1 MRLTRRH
8 LTALMGAGAM
18 MLAAS
23 PAFAVDYPAPQPLKE
38 GAQADNAKI
47 AKSDKVVIAYMPPA
61 TEFNYYIAIGEGIKK
76 AADAAGVETFMLA
89 PQSGSDIN
97 GQMGMIQDVMTKN
110 VSAIILSTH
119 DEAAAAPLVKQAIEK
134 GIAVVIV
141 NSDIANFPTP
151 VTGVV
156 GYSQRKGTAKL
167 GEYFLAKNAGK
178 GAKVGIIEGLPGY
191 HSTERVG
198 GFLDAVK
205 DKPGIEVKASIA
217 GGWNVEGGNTAAM
230 DLLQAN
236 PDVDT
241 LFAANDYM
249 IMGAA
254 LAAKALGRTV
264 TLLGNDGDSAALEQ
278 IRDGIITATV
288 NTTPTVMGE
297 IAFQVTMDAINGKF
311 AGGFVETPT
320 TIVDKDNVKDFIK

>member
-1 MRLTRRH
+1 LTT
-8 LTALMGAGAM
+8 LLGAGAL

-23 PAFAVDYPAPQPLKE
+23 PAFAIDYPAPQPLKD
-38 GAQADNAKI
+38 GAQADNTKI
-47 AKSDKVVIAYMPPA
+47 AKSDKIVIAYMPPA

-151 VTGVV
+151 ITGVV

-167 GEYFLAKNAGK
+167 GEYFLAKNSGK